1 MKTIDLGDSA
11 HTVSDKGVLNW
22 TAGDYRYAVRLPIR
36 AACVSTNPLKNG
48 RAQLSLGS
56 LEKTNVV
63 LTGPTSTIDALFEQ
77 CGGDPLARS

>member
-11 HTVSDKGVLNW
+11 HTVTDKGVLNY
-22 TAGDYRYAVRLPIR
+22 TANGFRFAVRLPIR

-63 LTGPTSTIDALFEQ
+63 LTGPASTIDALFVQ
-77 CGGDPLARS
+77 CGGEPVV